1 MADVVSLIASVL
13 QLVDAVAKGRRY
25 IQDFRDAP
33 KDQQRLL
40 LEVQNLDSLLKALD
54 TRVKNNGAQRTGGM
68 QEIEGSLID
77 LKGMMERLTKKLDP
91 KDIAHISSRLTWSL
105 WRKEDVQEAMD
116 AIERFKSLVNAW
128 LGVDVWYVFNLSE
141 DRIPTH
147 LTQGFRPRYGA
158 VTTHTGL

>member
-1 MADVVSLIASVL
+1 MADIVSLIASVL

-54 TRVKNNGAQRTGGM
+54 TRVKNNGAQM
-68 QEIEGSLID
+68 QEIEGCLID

-105 WRKEDVQEAMD
+105 WRKEDVQEALD
-116 AIERFKSLVNAW
+116 TIERFKSLVNAW
-128 LGVDVWYVFNLSE
+128 LGVDVWDSA
-141 DRIPTH
+141 
-147 LTQGFRPRYGA
+147 QGME
-158 VTTHTGL
+158 L